1 MVAEKE
7 VFLSPVEIFKRN
19 ILELSKKIIELDISG
34 DKKGYVTGVKHLYR
48 YMIKYIPRSVNN
60 EIKALLNELSER
72 IDGVKKKNL
81 TDVQKEK
88 QIQNLQYQYY
98 DRISEYVIKV
108 LSHSPIVEEEIVGIL
123 TNIKTLD
130 DVEKLRNNIV
140 KKEEKIEVF
149 GGLHGNEDR

>member
-130 DVEKLRNNIV
+130 DVEKLRKNIT

-149 GGLHGNEDR
+149 EGLHGNEDR